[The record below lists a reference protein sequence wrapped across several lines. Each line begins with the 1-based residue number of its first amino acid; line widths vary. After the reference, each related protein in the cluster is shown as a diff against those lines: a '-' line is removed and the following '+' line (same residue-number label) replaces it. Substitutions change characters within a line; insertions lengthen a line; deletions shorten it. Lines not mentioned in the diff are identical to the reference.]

1 MTANFDGT
9 NSVAQELRG
18 VDLIPA
24 HSTDGAARLEPV
36 HSDSLEDAAVSFGD
50 FYATHHDS
58 VARALSVTLGDDHLA
73 TEAVDEAMARAYQ
86 RWEHVRQLDSPG
98 GWVYTVGLNWTRSL
112 LRRSFRSKT
121 TLGRGSESDIAAT
134 QCADPDLDRALR
146 NLSIDQRAV
155 VVCRHLIGY
164 SELETARVLG
174 IRPGT
179 VKSRLNRAL
188 TGLRSSLA
196 DIDEIGRRDAR

>member
-1 MTANFDGT
+1 MDG
-9 NSVAQELRG
+9 SG
-18 VDLIPA
+18 VKGGGSDTGSLYGG
-24 HSTDGAARLEPV
+24 TARLEPV
-36 HSDSLEDAAVSFGD
+36 RSESLEDAAISFAD

-86 RWEHVRQLDSPG
+86 RWDDVRDLESPG

-112 LRRSFRSKT
+112 LRRSFRSKSIP
-121 TLGRGSESDIAAT
+121 GRESESESQQLSVLTLISTERYGTCRSISARLWCAVISSAT
-134 QCADPDLDRALR
+134 QNWKR
-146 NLSIDQRAV
+146 Q
-155 VVCRHLIGY
+155 
-164 SELETARVLG
+164 RVLG

-196 DIDEIGRRDAR
+196 DTDEVGRRDGR

>member
-1 MTANFDGT
+1 M
-9 NSVAQELRG
+9 
-18 VDLIPA
+18 DLIPA
-24 HSTDGAARLEPV
+24 RSAGGAARLEPV
-36 HSDSLEDAAVSFGD
+36 HSDSLEDAAISFAD

-86 RWEHVRQLDSPG
+86 RWDDVRDLDSPG
-98 GWVYTVGLNWTRSL
+98 GWVYTVGLNWSRSL
-112 LRRSFRSKT
+112 LRRSFRST
-121 TLGRGSESDIAAT
+121 SIPGRQSESDIAAT
-134 QCADPDLDRALR
+134 QCSDPDLDRALR
-146 NLSIDQRAV
+146 ALSIDQRAV

-188 TGLRSSLA
+188 TGLRTSLA
-196 DIDEIGRRDAR
+196 DTDHIGRREGR

>member
-1 MTANFDGT
+1 MTANVDGT
-9 NSVAQELRG
+9 KSTAQDLRG
-18 VDLIPA
+18 VDLTPA
-24 HSTDGAARLEPV
+24 RVTGGTARLEPV
-36 HSDSLEDAAVSFGD
+36 RSESLEDAAISFAG
-50 FYATHHDS
+50 FYAMHHDS

-86 RWEHVRQLDSPG
+86 RWDYVRDLESPG

-112 LRRSFRSKT
+112 LRRSFRSKSIA
-121 TLGRGSESDIAAT
+121 GRESVSDIAAA
-134 QCADPDLDRALR
+134 QCSDPDLDRALR

-196 DIDEIGRRDAR
+196 DTDEIGRRDGR

>member
-1 MTANFDGT
+1 M
-9 NSVAQELRG
+9 
-18 VDLIPA
+18 DLPPA
-24 HSTDGAARLEPV
+24 SATVRAAKLEPV
-36 HSDSLEDAAVSFGD
+36 RSDALEYVAFSFAD
-50 FYATHHDS
+50 FYSVNHAS
-58 VARALSVTLGDDHLA
+58 VARALSATLGDDHLA

-86 RWEHVRQLDSPG
+86 RWDHVRGLESPG
-98 GWVYTVGLNWTRSL
+98 GWVYTVGLNWARSL
-112 LRRSFRSKT
+112 WRRSLRSMSI
-121 TLGRGSESDIAAT
+121 RHRESESDIAAV
-134 QCADPDLDRALR
+134 QCSDLDLDRALR
-146 NLSIDQRAV
+146 NLSLDQRAV

-196 DIDEIGRRDAR
+196 DTDEIGRRDGR